1 MIEIRALDVRL
12 QEKTLLSNISF
23 SLNAGDYLV
32 VVGPNGAGK
41 SSLLKAMMGII
52 DINNGE
58 ILFHDLPLSAYPQ
71 RELARLISYVP
82 QNSGREL
89 PFAVEDFLKMS
100 RYAHHSA
107 LSEWQP
113 EDQAAV
119 EDALRITN
127 TAQFRQR
134 QMATLSGGES
144 QRVMIAAALAQ
155 QTPVMLLD
163 EPTSYLDPHHQV
175 EVHRVIA
182 RLNQQLG
189 MTVIEVSHDIN
200 HAGQRGRQVLAL
212 AEGEAAWQGPGEIF
226 LEPER
231 LRRLYQQDFV
241 FVTHPRSGRT
251 IALADAL

>member
-1 MIEIRALDVRL
+1 MIEVRALDVRL

-23 SLNAGDYLV
+23 SLKAGDYLV

-200 HAGQRGRQVLAL
+200 HAGQKARQVLAL

>member
-127 TAQFRQR
+127 TAQFRHR

>member
-1 MIEIRALDVRL
+1 MIEVRALDVRL

-89 PFAVEDFLKMS
+89 PFAVEEFLKMS